1 MSKDFRASISDETMN
16 QIHIAKGLTGVS
28 ENGEIVEELL
38 KVVKLVRESDEL
50 ELEDRPDDIVL
61 ME

>member
-1 MSKDFRASISDETMN
+1 MN

-50 ELEDRPDDIVL
+50 ELEDRPDDIIL

>member
-1 MSKDFRASISDETMN
+1 MSRDFRASVSDEAMN